1 MELPRQEY
9 WSELPFPTP
18 RDLPDQGIEPTSVSP
33 ALAGGLFIR
42 VTWEAPIYFIYP
54 QMSKMLSFQHVTNIK
69 IIHEIFY
76 FFVLSR

>member
-42 VTWEAPIYFIYP
+42 VTWEAPIYFY
-54 QMSKMLSFQHVTNIK
+54 LSPDVQNVVISTCNQYK
-69 IIHEIFY
+69 NY
-76 FFVLSR
+76 S